1 MMEFGPQ
8 GGIGAPMGADMG
20 MGMDPG
26 MAPESAD
33 LPQQYKDL
41 LSSVMSV
48 FESEQDEEDRSELT
62 QIIARLQKLI
72 ARNQADTQALVGGNP
87 ALSRV
92 MRKL

>member
-1 MMEFGPQ
+1 MSMMEYGPQ
-8 GGIGAPMGADMG
+8 GGA
-20 MGMDPG
+20 GMDPG
-26 MAPESAD
+26 MGAPAEEVMD
-33 LPQQYKDL
+33 LPQEYKDL
-41 LSSVMSV
+41 LSHVMGV
-48 FESEQDEEDRSELT
+48 FEAEQDEEDRSELT